1 MQGIKHILLHL
12 QGEPSDTRC
21 SEVAAAF
28 ARRLNAAI
36 SALFI
41 RVPPSVPPFTLGP
54 FRRGI
59 EQAQSEFFRK
69 REEAARVVAAS
80 LEKVLGKRPEWNA
93 VEGNRIASLV
103 HFGHCFDLIV
113 VAQEEER
120 LGSLIVDFDQPAEVV
135 LAVGR
140 PVLIV
145 PARADIA
152 RVGSRIVLA
161 WKGSRESARALGDAL
176 PLLQLADEV
185 IVVVVV
191 TGDEQSTKYSG
202 AERVVGHLAD
212 RGINARLETRT
223 AGTRNEVGKALLAA
237 VADAKADLLVS
248 GAYGQ
253 SRWRQFIVGSV
264 TRELLRNADVP
275 LLLAH

>member
-12 QGEPSDTRC
+12 QGEESDTRC
-21 SEVAAAF
+21 SDFAVAL
-28 ARRLNAAI
+28 ARRLDAAV
-36 SALFI
+36 STLFV
-41 RVPPSVPPFTLGP
+41 RVPPAVPPFTLGP

-59 EQAQSEFFRK
+59 EQAQTEYFKK
-69 REEAARVVAAS
+69 REAVARAAFAS
-80 LEKVLGKRPEWNA
+80 LEKKLGTTPEWNA
-93 VEGNRIASLV
+93 LEGHRIDSLV
-103 HFGHCFDLIV
+103 HFGHCFDLVV
-113 VAQEEER
+113 VAQEEQR
-120 LGSLIVDFDQPAEVV
+120 TGSMIVDFDQPAEVV

-152 RVGSRIVLA
+152 SIGSRIALA

-185 IVVVVV
+185 AVVVVV
-191 TGDEQSTKYSG
+191 TGDEQSTKDSG

-223 AGTRNEVGKALLAA
+223 AGTRNEAGKALLAA

>member
-21 SEVAAAF
+21 SDLAAAY
-28 ARRLNAAI
+28 ARRLDAEI
-36 SALFI
+36 SILFV
-41 RVPPSVPPFTLGP
+41 RVPPMVPPVTPGA
-54 FRRGI
+54 FRRRI
-59 EQAQSEFFRK
+59 EETQRDIFSK
-69 REEAARVVAAS
+69 REAAARAVVES
-80 LEKVLGKRPEWNA
+80 LKRKLGKTPEWNSH
-93 VEGNRIASLV
+93 EGARIDSLV
-103 HFGHCFDLIV
+103 RFGHGFDLIV
-113 VAQEEER
+113 LAQEEQR
-120 LGSLIVDFDQPAEVV
+120 TGAMIVDFDEPAEVV

-152 RVGSRIVLA
+152 SVGSRMVLA

-191 TGDEQSTKYSG
+191 TGDEQSTKDSG
-202 AERVVGHLAD
+202 AERVVSHLAD
-212 RGINARLETRT
+212 RGIKARLETRT
-223 AGTRNEVGKALLAA
+223 AGTRNEAGKALLAA